1 MAEIIIKLIFLLIM
15 LIGVLGVFIPVI
27 PGSPLVYAVLL
38 IAKIFGYSEISWFW
52 LLIFGFMT
60 GIGLLMDYLIPVATT
75 KKFGGS
81 KYGIIGLIIGFILG
95 IIFSPFGYFSIILAP
110 FLGALA
116 GELIHDRKN
125 HKRALKA
132 AGGSVVGFM
141 ISTFY
146 GLLISLTMIAYYFFK
161 DFL

>member
-110 FLGALA
+110 FLGALT
-116 GELIHDRKN
+116 GELIYDRKN

-146 GLLISLTMIAYYFFK
+146 GLLISLIMVVFYFLN
-161 DFL
+161 DFF

>member
-110 FLGALA
+110 FLGALT
-116 GELIHDRKN
+116 GELIYDRKN

-146 GLLISLTMIAYYFFK
+146 GLLISLTMIALYFFK

>member
-110 FLGALA
+110 FLGALT

-132 AGGSVVGFM
+132 AGGSVVGLM
-141 ISTFY
+141 VTTFY
-146 GLLISLTMIAYYFFK
+146 GLLISLTMIAFYFFK